1 MTAEQAR
8 ELVEAYLAGDSTYV
22 LARRFGIHR
31 ETVSGH
37 LERAGVAR
45 RGTATRRP
53 HAATHHEGTLRTTR
67 AE

>member
-1 MTAEQAR
+1 MTGRAR
-8 ELVEAYLAGDSTYV
+8 QLTEARVVALVDAYLAGDSTYV

-45 RGTATRRP
+45 RVKTGA
-53 HAATHHEGTLRTTR
+53 HK
-67 AE
+67 